1 MNIDMNIITNWK
13 FLFPSS
19 IALFSLLFSIFNFT
33 VGRFVANRITKNDL
47 LHLTKDVKELKD
59 NNEKIEGNLRDDLN
73 KIFRRLG
80 KIDRGLAVRKAIC
93 NERHSKDRK

>member
-1 MNIDMNIITNWK
+1 MQIDLNVITNWK
-13 FLFPSS
+13 FLIPSS

-33 VGRFVANRITKNDL
+33 VGRMIANKITKNDL
-47 LHLTKDVKELKD
+47 THLTKDVEGLKEQNK
-59 NNEKIEGNLRDDLN
+59 EIKGNLREDLN

-80 KIDRGLAVRKAIC
+80 KIDKGLAVRKAIC